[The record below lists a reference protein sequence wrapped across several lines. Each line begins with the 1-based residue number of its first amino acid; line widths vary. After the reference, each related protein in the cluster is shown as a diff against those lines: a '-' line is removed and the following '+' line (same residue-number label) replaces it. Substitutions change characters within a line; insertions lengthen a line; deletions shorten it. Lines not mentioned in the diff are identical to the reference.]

1 MKRVH
6 KVFFVILTACL
17 LLSMTGCAYIGE
29 QMERREN
36 RGQLRGLLDQVAE
49 NIKEGESPVTLQLT
63 ADFVSWACSTELTQ
77 EEVSQVVSDWLA
89 DQSPSIRLAAE
100 EKLKDMMDS
109 LNGML
114 KDGVEAAKSWDIQSV
129 LQEILSSGGID

>member
-1 MKRVH
+1 MKRMLAVLLG
-6 KVFFVILTACL
+6 VCL
-17 LLSMTGCAYIGE
+17 LLSLTGCAYIGE
-29 QMERREN
+29 QLERREN

-100 EKLKDMMDS
+100 EKLNEMLDS
-109 LNGML
+109 LTGIL
-114 KDGVEAAKSWDIQSV
+114 KDGAEKAKSWDIQSV